1 MAQSAAQSED
11 VLPPPKGYIADKVSL
26 VTTAVLSALRSLGLT
41 LRTADD
47 SIAAPNMLPGEP
59 AASSSPKQ
67 HPILQ
72 DIGASVD
79 RALQDIATT
88 EPHTRQLL
96 SEALEEE
103 RAHAAAPSAHKSL
116 Q

>member
-1 MAQSAAQSED
+1 M
-11 VLPPPKGYIADKVSL
+11 PPPQGYIAEKVSL
-26 VTTAVLSALRSLGLT
+26 VTAAVWSALRSLGLR

-47 SIAAPNMLPGEP
+47 SIAAPNVLLGEP
-59 AASSSPKQ
+59 ATASSPKQ

-96 SEALEEE
+96 SEALEDE
-103 RAHAAAPSAHKSL
+103 RVHAAAPSAHKSL

>member
-1 MAQSAAQSED
+1 M
-11 VLPPPKGYIADKVSL
+11 PPPKGYIAEKVSL
-26 VTTAVLSALRSLGLT
+26 VTAAVWSALSSLGLR

-47 SIAAPNMLPGEP
+47 SIAAPNVLLGEP
-59 AASSSPKQ
+59 TASSPKQ

-103 RAHAAAPSAHKSL
+103 RVHAAAPSAHKSL